1 MPSKSAQKKVV
12 EPVVAVDVVVDPKK
26 SNAKVA
32 PATVVAVDVVVDS
45 KKSNTKVA
53 PATVVADTPVAK
65 KETKPRTKKEAIPI
79 VGVVVSPVVEVENV
93 VLTESS
99 VDTSITDGFNEFI
112 AKFGNMVSHF
122 SALKVELKGLERKV
136 AKQLKIV
143 EKLQNKKKRKG
154 TRAPSGFVKPSPIS
168 DELATFLDKA
178 SGTEMART
186 DVTREINKY
195 IRGKE
200 LQDKDNGRII
210 KADAPLKA
218 LLKLDDEVVLTYFN
232 LQKYMSPHFPK
243 QPSTAAVAVV
253 A

>member
-12 EPVVAVDVVVDPKK
+12 EPVVAV
-26 SNAKVA
+26 
-32 PATVVAVDVVVDS
+32 AVDVVIDT
-45 KKSNTKVA
+45 KKPKTKVA
-53 PATVVADTPVAK
+53 PATVVADLPTAVVADASVSK
-65 KETKPRTKKEAIPI
+65 KDTKPRTKKDA
-79 VGVVVSPVVEVENV
+79 VPVVPVVIAPVVAPLVDVENV
-93 VLTESS
+93 VVAESS
-99 VDTSITDGFNEFI
+99 VDTSISDGFTDFI
-112 AKFGNMVSHF
+112 GKFGSMVSQF

-143 EKLQNKKKRKG
+143 EKIHNKKKRKG

-168 DELATFLDKA
+168 EELATFLDKA
-178 SGTEMART
+178 LGTEMART

-195 IRGKE
+195 IRGNE

-218 LLKLDDEVVLTYFN
+218 LLKLDDNVVLTYFN

-243 QPSTAAVAVV
+243 QSSAAPAVAVV

>member
-12 EPVVAVDVVVDPKK
+12 EPVVAVDVVVDTKK
-26 SNAKVA
+26 QKTKVA
-32 PATVVAVDVVVDS
+32 PTAVVADV
-45 KKSNTKVA
+45 
-53 PATVVADTPVAK
+53 PATVVADAPVSKKDTKPRSK
-65 KETKPRTKKEAIPI
+65 KET
-79 VGVVVSPVVEVENV
+79 VPVVPVLIAPVVPAVVDLENV
-93 VLTESS
+93 VLVPESS
-99 VDTSITDGFNEFI
+99 VDTSISDGFTDFI
-112 AKFGNMVSHF
+112 GKFGSMVSQF
-122 SALKVELKGLERKV
+122 SSLKVELKGLERKV

-143 EKLQNKKKRKG
+143 EKIQNKKKRKG

-168 DELATFLDKA
+168 EELSTFLDKA
-178 SGTEMART
+178 PGTEMART

-200 LQDKDNGRII
+200 LQDKENGRII

-218 LLKLDDEVVLTYFN
+218 LLKLDDDVVLTYFN

-243 QPSTAAVAVV
+243 QPSAATAVAVV